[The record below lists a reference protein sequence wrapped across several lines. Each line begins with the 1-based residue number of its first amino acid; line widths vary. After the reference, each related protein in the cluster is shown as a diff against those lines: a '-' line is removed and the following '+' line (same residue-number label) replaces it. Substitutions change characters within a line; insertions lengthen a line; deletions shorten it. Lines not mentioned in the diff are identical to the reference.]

1 MELFIKLW
9 YNIIVKWGV
18 NMSSKDIQKIIDET
32 AFTMEVEGF
41 VLTSDEKENIQK
53 VLNGE
58 VSFAEQLQRYIDNAK
73 RIGELANATQ

>member
-1 MELFIKLW
+1 
-9 YNIIVKWGV
+9 
-18 NMSSKDIQKIIDET
+18 MSNKDIQKIIDET

-41 VLTSDEKENIQK
+41 VLTSDEKENIKK